1 MIPRPKDIPYRSNK
15 WLAAVRSL
23 DYCVLCDAHGVQ
35 AAHRNEGKG
44 AGMKTSDCLTAALCP
59 ECHSEIDQGKHM
71 TREERRSTMNAAIV
85 MTPEALV
92 KAGKVV
98 LA

>member
-1 MIPRPKDIPYRSNK
+1 MTQIQKNIPFRSAK
-15 WLAAVRSL
+15 WLQAVREL
-23 DYCVLCDAHGVQ
+23 DRCVLCGSWGVQ

-71 TREERRSTMNAAIV
+71 TREERRATMNAAIV
-85 MTPEALV
+85 MTLEALV
-92 KAGKVV
+92 KAGRVEIK
-98 LA
+98 

>member
-1 MIPRPKDIPYRSNK
+1 MAIHKNNPVRSPK
-15 WLAAVRSL
+15 WLQAVREL
-23 DYCVLCDAHGVQ
+23 EYCVLCGAYGVQ

-71 TREERRSTMNAAIV
+71 TREDRRATMNAAIV
-85 MTPEALV
+85 MTLEALV
-92 KAGKVV
+92 KAGRVEIK
-98 LA
+98 